1 MQIAIAID
9 SPGFGGS
16 ERDLLRMLRTVKVSH
31 QVDFLVTPQANPDF
45 LESLKQ
51 LGEVHICRWA
61 GNAGKHVLAGIFE
74 ATKCMLR
81 FRMHYFFVWSHHCDS
96 NRWLRL
102 CLAISGREFA
112 IAERA
117 VAPDTSSLANSRLTA
132 PLIRFISG
140 RADQHLFCG
149 RGQMEGFKQAFK
161 FNKQNCKLI
170 PNSRPAASIHSCASQ
185 LKSHSSEIKR
195 NFQIPKGKLLICVGR
210 LEKNKGQNFLISAL
224 AELQENVNLLL
235 LGEGPAKQEFE
246 ELGVMLASGRVRIMC
261 SNDPIPFLAAA
272 DIFVFPTLAEG
283 LSGALIEAM
292 AAGLPCVTTDISG
305 NRELVQHGETG
316 LLVPPSNSSA
326 LAAALRNL
334 LENPAEARRL
344 GEAGYTHVLKNYD
357 QEIEVRLWKELF
369 EGIIRVSKAK

>member
-16 ERDLLRMLRTVKVSH
+16 ERDLLRMLRTVQVNH
-31 QVDFLVTPQANPDF
+31 RVDFLVTSRANPDF

-74 ATKCMLR
+74 ATKWVLR

-112 IAERA
+112 IVERA
-117 VAPDTSSLANSRLTA
+117 VAPDASSLANSRLTA
-132 PLIRFISG
+132 PLIRFISS

-161 FNKQNCKLI
+161 FNRQNCKLI

-195 NFQIPKGKLLICVGR
+195 SFQIPKGKLLICVGR
-210 LEKNKGQNFLISAL
+210 LEKNKGQIFLIRAL
-224 AELQENVNLLL
+224 AELHEDVNLLL
-235 LGEGPAKQEFE
+235 IGDGPAKQQFE
-246 ELGVMLASGRVRIMC
+246 ELGVLLAPGRVRIMG
-261 SNDPIPFLAAA
+261 SNDPIPLLAAA
-272 DIFVFPTLAEG
+272 DIFAFPTLAEG

-292 AAGLPCVTTDISG
+292 AAGLPCVTTDIPG
-305 NRELVQHGETG
+305 NRELVRHGETG
-316 LLVPPSNSSA
+316 LLVPPANSSA

-334 LENPAEARRL
+334 LENPTAARRL
-344 GEAGYTHVLKNYD
+344 GEAGYAHVLQNYD
-357 QEIEVRLWKELF
+357 EEIEVRLWKKLF
-369 EGIIRVSKAK
+369 EGITGISKVE